1 MKAFT
6 YKSAASEKAA
16 VKMLGPKALPL
27 AGGTNLLNLMKDRV
41 VEPDTV
47 VNIKSI
53 KGLDRIGEA
62 KGGGISLGANVRL
75 VALLESKVVRQRM
88 PALWQAVDTIA
99 TPQIRNMA
107 TVGGNLCARP
117 ACWYFTREGYSC
129 PKLGTGR
136 VCDAKEG
143 QNEYHAIF
151 ETGGPCVAVHASSA
165 APALIALGARAR
177 VAGPQGSREI
187 DLEKFFA
194 LPSADVL
201 RENVLGPNE
210 IVTHV
215 IVPRG
220 TRHTATYV
228 VRHKTANDWP
238 VGLASVALALGK
250 DGTCGSARVV
260 LGCVAPIPWRSKD
273 AEKALAGK
281 KITAATATAAAAAAV
296 KGAKPLSHNGY
307 KVRTARTAV
316 KRAILTAATGKW

>member
-6 YKSAASEKAA
+6 YKSAATEEAA

-62 KGGGISLGANVRL
+62 EGGGISLGANVRL
-75 VALLESKVVRQRM
+75 VELLESRTVKRMM

-151 ETGGPCVAVHASSA
+151 ETDGPCVAVHASSA
-165 APALIALGARAR
+165 APALIALGAKAR
-177 VAGPQGSREI
+177 VVGPLGPREV
-187 DLEKFFA
+187 DLEKFFT
-194 LPSADVL
+194 LPAADVR
-201 RENVLGPNE
+201 RENVLRPDE

-220 TRHTATYV
+220 TLHSATYV
-228 VRHKTANDWP
+228 VRHKTAHDWP
-238 VGLASVALALGK
+238 VGLASVALALDK
-250 DGTCGSARVV
+250 AGTCESARVV
-260 LGCVAPIPWRSKD
+260 LGAVAPVPWRSQA

-281 KITAATATAAAAAAV
+281 KITAETAASAASAAV
-296 KGAKPLSHNGY
+296 EGAKPLSHN
-307 KVRTARTAV
+307 A
-316 KRAILTAATGKW
+316 